1 MKAAESTG
9 VPSIDQDAGLQA
21 LMLPPCRQI
30 YQCSA
35 ITESAVIPVRQQ
47 EVDNNFINRL
57 RGRMIDADTLQDQ
70 ELFGQLM
77 STYLLPDD
85 FLKLIDGETPLTL
98 VLDPTTAALPWEM
111 GALRINRTVN
121 FFAPNLGLTRQFTTL
136 LSTPPGVPPPVTNE
150 IRVLIIADPAS
161 DQLQLRGARQEGFE
175 VARVFADARRAY
187 RDLDP
192 QNPLNVRLTLR
203 IGSAADKTWS
213 NLQLPQGAGNAL
225 EGILDEDQDRL
236 LLQDIRK
243 AARCDPLEVLSLL
256 LVNEFD
262 VVHFAGHGV
271 FDQKS
276 DRKGWVFSRDCVLTA
291 REIFRVHQ
299 VPRLVFANACRST
312 EMEESTDALP
322 SRKIEDVSVAEGFFA
337 RGIENYIGAGWP
349 VNDSWA
355 TYFAVRFYSHVLG
368 VTVTPR
374 SPPQA
379 NEPQTVGK
387 ASRKP
392 ARSCLPGSERA
403 TSSVPPTASPHSE
416 CGVLT
421 STTARPLPRSSRRE
435 SEAEAS
441 ALPACSQG
449 TRSWIGNLRE
459 LVLPGAMLAQRAW
472 RAAGARIRVRAPA
485 GPSIEALHARGCER
499 GAWHAAGGSGRLRF
513 VDEAGFLVPAALRL
527 AASPG

>member
-1 MKAAESTG
+1 
-9 VPSIDQDAGLQA
+9 
-21 LMLPPCRQI
+21 MLPPCRQI

-77 STYLLPDD
+77 STYLLPED
-85 FLKLIDGETPLTL
+85 FLRLIDGETPLTL

-111 GALRINRTVN
+111 GALRINRSVN

-136 LSTPPGVPPPVTNE
+136 LSSPPGVPPPVTNE

-161 DQLQLRGARQEGFE
+161 DQLQLKGARQEGFE
-175 VARVFADARRAY
+175 VARVLADARRAY

-192 QNPLNVRLTLR
+192 ENPLNVRLTLR

-213 NLQLPQGAGNAL
+213 NADLRRELETRL

-349 VNDSWA
+349 VSDSWA

-368 VTVTPR
+368 VTATPR
-374 SPPQA
+374 TPPRA

-387 ASRKP
+387 ALAETRK
-392 ARSCLPGSERA
+392 
-403 TSSVPPTASPHSE
+403 
-416 CGVLT
+416 
-421 STTARPLPRSSRRE
+421 
-435 SEAEAS
+435 
-441 ALPACSQG
+441 
-449 TRSWIGNLRE
+449 E
-459 LVLPGAMLAQRAW
+459 LL
-472 RAAGARIRVRAPA
+472 ARIRKGDFER
-485 GPSIEALHARGCER
+485 PSD
-499 GAWHAAGGSGRLRF
+499 S
-513 VDEAGFLVPAALRL
+513 VPALRMWGAYQHYGKADSSL
-527 AASPG
+527 FSTRV